1 MKATLGA
8 ALSIGLLAAPFA
20 ALPAVANE
28 NDPEPATAPLEAP
41 AEAQPVE
48 TADVGDT
55 YELNLLGIND
65 FHGRID
71 DNTVKF
77 AGTVEQLREQNPDG
91 TLFTSAGDNIGASLF
106 ASASQDDQPT
116 IDVLNALELATTA
129 VGNHEFDKG
138 FEDLNGRVSTNSS
151 YPQLGANVY
160 AQGTTTP
167 ALQEYALVEVAGLTV
182 GVIGVVTQE
191 TSTLVSPGGISTL
204 DFGDPVAAVNRVAA
218 ELTDG
223 AGDEADII
231 LASYHEGAA
240 TGASLDAALGS
251 TVFARIANETSAEVD
266 AIFTGH
272 THQAYT
278 FDAPVPGA
286 AGETRPIVQTGQY
299 GENIGQIQLSVTEG
313 EENGEATFDITSY
326 ETALVPRVAIP
337 DEDAANADE
346 LNKAL
351 DDELAG
357 RYPRVAEVRK
367 IVDAALAEAEVVG
380 ARPVG
385 SVTGDITTAFTPD
398 GEDEDSLP
406 ERDDRASESSLGNLV
421 ADSLVETLS
430 AEQLGGAE
438 IGMVNPGGLR
448 SELYYAP
455 DGTIT
460 FAEANAVLPF
470 VNNLWTTTLTGAQ
483 FKTLLEQ
490 QWQVDAD
497 GNVPSRPFLHL
508 GLSDN
513 VNYTYDPDA
522 EQGSHITG
530 VWVNGEQL
538 DETREYRIGTFSFL
552 AQGGDNFHV
561 FKEGTDT
568 RDSGLIDR
576 DAWIAYLEQNSPLS
590 PSFDRRAVAL
600 TGVPATVEPGQ
611 QVSFEVSKLDL
622 TSLGAP
628 VNTEL
633 TLRYE
638 PADSDASTLGTF
650 DVADGAA
657 TVSFTVPDKLSGGVF
672 TLTAAESGTLVRLPI
687 QIPASAAEPV
697 DTAVVI
703 NEAYVNGGS
712 RNAPYTH
719 KFVEL
724 FNTTDA
730 PVTLD
735 GMSLQYRSA
744 TGSEDP
750 TGVVQL
756 RGTIPAN
763 GHFLVEGGSNGVN
776 GVALPE
782 PDISNGALNPAGT
795 SGTIVLAGQS
805 GRLDGLATGSVTDDE
820 RVLDLLGYGSSNT
833 FETSPAPSPG
843 GSTNPLSMNRT
854 DGADTNDN
862 SADFTLSDQ
871 ITPTNSGG
879 TGAEP
884 EPEPQPAEDR
894 TIAEIQ
900 GTSDVSPLAGKN
912 VTTRGVVTAV
922 YPEGG
927 FNGYYLQ
934 TPGTGGDIAEDHAAS
949 HGIFV
954 FSPATVDEVA
964 PGDHVEV
971 TGGVSEYHGLTEL
984 TVEEDGL
991 LLLDEPAEQ
1000 VKPAA
1005 IEWPASDAEREKFEG
1020 MLLDP
1025 QGSFTV
1031 TDNYSLNQYGEI
1043 GLAAGDQPLVQPT
1056 AVGTYGSD
1064 EFWTETEKNAALSVT
1079 LDDGASINYL
1089 GSDANKDIPLPYLT
1103 PETPVRVGSP
1113 ASFDTSVVLDYRFG
1127 LWRFQPLT
1135 QLTAA
1140 NSETVQPAS
1149 FSNTRTQAP
1158 EEVGGNVKIASF
1170 NVLNYFTT
1178 TGDQLEECKAY
1189 TDRDGNPVTARNCD
1203 ARGAYD
1209 AENLERQE
1217 AKIVAAIKALDA
1229 DVVALEEIE
1238 NSAQFGKDRDDALA
1252 TLTAALNEDLAAAG
1266 EDAAWD
1272 YVRSPE
1278 ELPALEDEDFIR
1290 TAFIYKKDAVQTIGE
1305 SVIHNDT
1312 DAFANA
1318 RKPLAQTFKVK
1329 HGGADTKF
1337 IVVANHFKSKGS
1349 APSSGENADH
1359 GQGAWNIARTE
1370 QAESLVDFAGAMQER
1385 FSTKKVYLT
1394 GDFNSYAQEDPI
1406 RVLTEAGYIDQGAK
1420 TGEHSYNFDGMVGSL
1435 DYIFASPEADAV
1447 VEGADIWNINSVESI
1462 ALEYSRYNYNV
1473 TDFYAPDMFRAS
1485 DHDPIVVGLDLPTAR
1500 DKAHGR
1506 R

>member
-8 ALSIGLLAAPFA
+8 AMSIGLLAAPFA

-28 NDPEPATAPLEAP
+28 TDPEPTTASSPAEP
-41 AEAQPVE
+41 AEAALE
-48 TADVGDT
+48 TPAEDQQIEPQAAGDT

-71 DNTVKF
+71 ENTVKF
-77 AGTVEQLREQNPDG
+77 AGTVEELRAQNPDG

-138 FEDLNGRVSTNSS
+138 FADLNGRVSTNSS

-160 AQGTTTP
+160 SKGTTTP

-223 AGDEADII
+223 TGDEADII
-231 LASYHEGAA
+231 LASFHEGAA
-240 TGASLDAALGS
+240 TGASLDAALDS
-251 TVFARIANETSAEVD
+251 AVFARIADETSAEVD

-272 THQAYT
+272 THQVYT
-278 FDAPVPGA
+278 FDAPVPGTT
-286 AGETRPIVQTGQY
+286 GETRPIVQTGQY
-299 GENIGQIQLSVTEG
+299 GENVGQIQLSVTEG
-313 EENGEATFDITSY
+313 EENGEATFDVTSY
-326 ETALVPRVAIP
+326 EMALEPRKAIP
-337 DEDAANADE
+337 DDDAANADE

-351 DDELAG
+351 DDELANT
-357 RYPRVAEVRK
+357 YPRVAEVRT
-367 IVDAALAEAEVVG
+367 IVVAALAEAEVVG

-398 GEDEDSLP
+398 GEDEDTLP
-406 ERDDRASESSLGNLV
+406 ERDDRASESTLGNLV
-421 ADSLVETLS
+421 ADSLMETLS
-430 AEQLGGAE
+430 AEGLGGAE
-438 IGMVNPGGLR
+438 IGVVNPGGLR

-460 FAEANAVLPF
+460 SAEANAVLPF

-490 QWQVDAD
+490 QWQLDAD

-513 VNYTYDPDA
+513 VNYTYDPNA
-522 EQGSHITG
+522 EQGSHVTG
-530 VWVNGEQL
+530 VWINGEQL

-561 FKEGTDT
+561 FTEGTDT

-611 QVSFEVSKLDL
+611 QVSFGVSKLDL

-638 PADSDASTLGTF
+638 PADSGASAFTRSVPAAALPATLGTF

-657 TVSFTVPDKLSGGVF
+657 TVSFTVPDELSGGVF

-687 QIPASAAEPV
+687 EIPVAE
-697 DTAVVI
+697 
-703 NEAYVNGGS
+703 
-712 RNAPYTH
+712 
-719 KFVEL
+719 L
-724 FNTTDA
+724 
-730 PVTLD
+730 
-735 GMSLQYRSA
+735 
-744 TGSEDP
+744 
-750 TGVVQL
+750 
-756 RGTIPAN
+756 PA
-763 GHFLVEGGSNGVN
+763 
-776 GVALPE
+776 
-782 PDISNGALNPAGT
+782 D
-795 SGTIVLAGQS
+795 
-805 GRLDGLATGSVTDDE
+805 
-820 RVLDLLGYGSSNT
+820 
-833 FETSPAPSPG
+833 
-843 GSTNPLSMNRT
+843 
-854 DGADTNDN
+854 
-862 SADFTLSDQ
+862 
-871 ITPTNSGG
+871 
-879 TGAEP
+879 
-884 EPEPQPAEDR
+884 
-894 TIAEIQ
+894 IAEIQ
-900 GTSDVSPLAGKN
+900 GTSDVSPLAGKD

-927 FNGYYLQ
+927 FNGYYIQ

-954 FSPATVDEVA
+954 FSPSTVDEVA
-964 PGDHVEV
+964 LGDHVEV
-971 TGGVSEYHGLTEL
+971 TGGVSAYHGLTEL
-984 TVEEDGL
+984 TVDEGGL
-991 LLLDEPAEQ
+991 VLLDEPAEE
-1000 VKPAA
+1000 VKPAT
-1005 IEWPASDAEREKFEG
+1005 IEWPASNAEREKFEG

-1025 QGSFTV
+1025 QGGFTV

-1043 GLAAGDQPLVQPT
+1043 GLAAGDEPLVQPA

-1064 EFWTETEKNAALSVT
+1064 EFWAETEKNAALSVT

-1103 PETPVRVGSP
+1103 PETPVRVGSA

-1140 NSETVQPAS
+1140 NSGTVQPAS
-1149 FSNTRTQAP
+1149 FPNTRAQAP

-1178 TGDQLEECKAY
+1178 TGDQLDGCKAY

-1217 AKIVAAIKALDA
+1217 AKIVAAINALDT

-1252 TLTAALNEDLAAAG
+1252 ALTAALNEGLAAG
-1266 EDAAWD
+1266 EDAAAAAWD

-1278 ELPALEDEDFIR
+1278 ELPELSDEDFIR

-1318 RKPLAQTFKVK
+1318 RRPLAQTFKVK

-1359 GQGAWNIARTE
+1359 GQGAWNAARTE
-1370 QAESLVDFAGAMQER
+1370 QAKSLVGFAGTMQEK
-1385 FSTKKVYLT
+1385 FSTDKVYLT

-1406 RVLTEAGYIDQGAK
+1406 RILAEAGYINQGAK

-1462 ALEYSRYNYNV
+1462 ALEYSRYSYNV

>member
-41 AEAQPVE
+41 AEDQPVE
-48 TADVGDT
+48 TQDVGDT

-138 FEDLNGRVSTNSS
+138 FEDLKGRVSTNSS

-204 DFGDPVAAVNRVAA
+204 DFGDPVAAVNRVAGK
-218 ELTDG
+218 LTDG
-223 AGDEADII
+223 TGDEADII

-240 TGASLDAALGS
+240 TGSSLDAALGS
-251 TVFARIANETSAEVD
+251 AVFARIANETSAEVD

-278 FDAPVPGA
+278 FDAPIPGA

-313 EENGEATFDITSY
+313 EENGEATFDVTSY

-357 RYPRVAEVRK
+357 RYPRVAEVRR

-438 IGMVNPGGLR
+438 IGVVNPGGLR

-490 QWQVDAD
+490 QWQLDAD

-513 VNYTYDPDA
+513 VSYTYDPDA
-522 EQGSHITG
+522 ERGSHITG
-530 VWVNGEQL
+530 VWINGEQL
-538 DETREYRIGTFSFL
+538 DETRGYRIGTFSFL

-576 DAWIAYLEQNSPLS
+576 DAWIAFLEQNSPLS
-590 PSFDRRAVAL
+590 PSFHRRAVAL
-600 TGVPATVEPGQ
+600 TGVPAAVEPGQ
-611 QVSFEVSKLDL
+611 QVSFEVAKLDL

-638 PADSDASTLGTF
+638 PADSVASTLGTF
-650 DVADGAA
+650 NVADGAA
-657 TVSFTVPDKLSGGVF
+657 TVSFTVPDELSEGVF

-687 QIPASAAEPV
+687 QIPASAAEP
-697 DTAVVI
+697 
-703 NEAYVNGGS
+703 
-712 RNAPYTH
+712 R
-719 KFVEL
+719 
-724 FNTTDA
+724 
-730 PVTLD
+730 
-735 GMSLQYRSA
+735 
-744 TGSEDP
+744 
-750 TGVVQL
+750 
-756 RGTIPAN
+756 
-763 GHFLVEGGSNGVN
+763 
-776 GVALPE
+776 
-782 PDISNGALNPAGT
+782 
-795 SGTIVLAGQS
+795 
-805 GRLDGLATGSVTDDE
+805 
-820 RVLDLLGYGSSNT
+820 
-833 FETSPAPSPG
+833 
-843 GSTNPLSMNRT
+843 
-854 DGADTNDN
+854 AD
-862 SADFTLSDQ
+862 
-871 ITPTNSGG
+871 
-879 TGAEP
+879 
-884 EPEPQPAEDR
+884 
-894 TIAEIQ
+894 IAEIQ
-900 GTSDVSPLAGKN
+900 GTSDVSPLTGKN

-922 YPEGG
+922 YPRGG

-934 TPGTGGDIAEDHAAS
+934 TPGTGGDMAEDHAAS

-964 PGDHVEV
+964 LGDHVEV
-971 TGGVSEYHGLTEL
+971 TGEVSEYHGLTEL

-1056 AVGTYGSD
+1056 AVGTYDSD
-1064 EFWTETEKNAALSVT
+1064 EFWAETEKKAALSVT

-1089 GSDANKDIPLPYLT
+1089 GSDANKDIALPYLT
-1103 PETPVRVGSP
+1103 PETPVRVGSA
-1113 ASFDTSVVLDYRFG
+1113 ASFGTNVVLDYRFG

-1140 NSETVQPAS
+1140 SSETVQPAS
-1149 FSNTRTQAP
+1149 FSDTRTQEP

-1178 TGDQLEECKAY
+1178 TGDQLDDCKAY

-1217 AKIVAAIKALDA
+1217 AKIVAAINALDA

-1252 TLTAALNEDLAAAG
+1252 TLTTALNEGLGACG

-1312 DAFANA
+1312 EAFANA
-1318 RKPLAQTFKVK
+1318 RKPLAQAFKVK

-1359 GQGAWNIARTE
+1359 GQGAWNVARTE
-1370 QAESLVDFAGAMQER
+1370 QAESLVDFAGTMQER
-1385 FSTKKVYLT
+1385 IGTEKVYLT

-1420 TGEHSYNFDGMVGSL
+1420 TGEHSYNFDGLVGSL

-1462 ALEYSRYNYNV
+1462 ALEYSRYNYNA

-1500 DKAHGR
+1500 DKAHGKG
-1506 R
+1506 